1 MKPMRIWIAF
11 LLFILTVAAGPVRA
25 DQSDPRLDRLFLQ
38 LAKATTP
45 PEAQGVEKEIV
56 SLWLR
61 SGSDTVDVLMARA
74 QASVEAHDAA
84 TAKKL
89 FDSVTEMRPEYAE
102 VWFQRGAL
110 LIALGSEP
118 DALADL
124 MRAVELEPRH
134 YLALVL
140 AGKIAE
146 DAGDKRT
153 ALDRYRR
160 AVAINPQLEVT
171 RRKIA
176 ALAAELEGKDI

>member
-1 MKPMRIWIAF
+1 MRIWIAF
-11 LLFILTVAAGPVRA
+11 LLFILTAAAVPARA

-45 PEAQGVEKEIV
+45 PEAQGVQKEIQ

-61 SGSDTVDVLMARA
+61 SGSDTIDVLMGRA
-74 QASVEAHDAA
+74 QSSIEAQDAA

-89 FDSVTEMRPEYAE
+89 LDAVTEMRPDYAE
-102 VWFQRGAL
+102 VWYQRGAL
-110 LIALGSEP
+110 LVVLDSGQE
-118 DALADL
+118 ALADL
-124 MRAVELEPRH
+124 TRAVELEPRH
-134 YLALVL
+134 FPALVL

-146 DAGDKRT
+146 DSGDKRT
-153 ALDRYRR
+153 ALDRYRK
-160 AVAINPQLEVT
+160 AVMINPQLEAI

>member
-1 MKPMRIWIAF
+1 MNPMRIWIAF
-11 LLFILTVAAGPVRA
+11 LLFILTMAAVPARA
-25 DQSDPRLDRLFLQ
+25 DQSDARLDRLFLQ
-38 LAKATTP
+38 LAKARTP
-45 PEAQGVEKEIV
+45 PEALGVEKEIQ

-74 QASVEAHDAA
+74 QSSIDSQDAA

-89 FDSVTEMRPEYAE
+89 LDAVTEMRPGYAE

-110 LIALGSEP
+110 LVALDSAQE
-118 DALADL
+118 ALPDL
-124 MRAVELEPRH
+124 MKAVELEPRH
-134 YLALVL
+134 FRALVL

-153 ALDRYRR
+153 ALDRYRK
-160 AVAINPQLEVT
+160 AVAINPQLET
-171 RRKIA
+171 TKRKIA

>member
-1 MKPMRIWIAF
+1 M
-11 LLFILTVAAGPVRA
+11 AAIPARG

-45 PEAQGVEKEIV
+45 PEAQGVEREIK

-74 QASVEAHDAA
+74 QSSIEAQDAE

-89 FDSVTEMRPEYAE
+89 LDAVTEMRPGYAE

-110 LIALGSEP
+110 LVALDSAQE
-118 DALADL
+118 ALPDL

-134 YLALVL
+134 FQALGI
-140 AGKIAE
+140 AGRIAE

-153 ALDRYRR
+153 ALERYRR
-160 AVAINPQLEVT
+160 AVAINPQLEAT
-171 RRKIA
+171 KRKIA